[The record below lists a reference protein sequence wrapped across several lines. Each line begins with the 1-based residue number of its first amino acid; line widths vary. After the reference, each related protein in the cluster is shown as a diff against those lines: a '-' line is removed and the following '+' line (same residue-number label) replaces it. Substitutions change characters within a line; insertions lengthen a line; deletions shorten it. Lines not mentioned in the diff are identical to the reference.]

1 MAKTTKRE
9 KHYRAGDSFFAA
21 TENQPLVTYLLPA
34 LGGPCYFVRP
44 SVTAVWHSLM
54 KKIIVSFATAL
65 QNIRTRFFHT
75 VLSILGIVI
84 GVAALVAILSLIDG
98 MEQYAQEQITKTTSL
113 KAILVQSNPYKSV
126 NDVQVRKQDYAYFTY
141 DSFQKM
147 RESLTKPATAYLY
160 SRQNGEISGKAN
172 NRKTGTIITGLGLP
186 LHPDLVLIHGRA
198 FTEADLNG
206 RLPVAFINQKLA
218 RQLVGKQPEKAAI
231 GQQVVYN
238 GTLLTVIGISADKDA
253 KAGQLLLPITLFSD
267 STLKATPP
275 MCVIEAD
282 RVEDVPALKTEI
294 DTWLTANMTHQLADF
309 SVITNEQ
316 RVSQAAKGFLLF
328 RLIMGLIVGISVLV
342 GGIGV
347 MNVLLISVSER
358 TVEIGVRK
366 ALGAK
371 RRDILWQFLS
381 ESITI
386 STLGSLLGLT
396 LGVLS
401 TLAFIPIIKA
411 ITDVPFQAAY
421 TWNTFGLIIAI
432 AMLIGVIFGTY
443 PAMRAARLD
452 PVEAIRRE

>member
-1 MAKTTKRE
+1 
-9 KHYRAGDSFFAA
+9 
-21 TENQPLVTYLLPA
+21 
-34 LGGPCYFVRP
+34 
-44 SVTAVWHSLM
+44 M
-54 KKIIVSFATAL
+54 KKILVSFATAL

-113 KAILVQSNPYKSV
+113 KAIMVQSNPYKTV
-126 NDVQVRKQDYAYFTY
+126 NDVQVRKADFAHFNYG
-141 DSFQKM
+141 SFEKM
-147 RESLTKPATAYLY
+147 RSSLSKPAIGYLY
-160 SRQNGEISGKAN
+160 CRQNGELTIQTPT
-172 NRKTGTIITGLGLP
+172 RKTGAIITGLSLP
-186 LHPDLVLIHGRA
+186 LHPDLSIVNGQA
-198 FTEADLNG
+198 FSEADLTTK
-206 RLPVAFINQKLA
+206 RPVAIINQKLA
-218 RQLVGKQPEKAAI
+218 KQLVGKQPEKTAI
-231 GQQVVYN
+231 GQQIIYN
-238 GTLLTVIGISADKDA
+238 GKALTVIGISADKDA
-253 KAGQLLLPITLFSD
+253 KVGQLLMPITLLSD
-267 STLKATPP
+267 STLNATPP
-275 MCVIEAD
+275 MCVIEAGS
-282 RVEDVPALKTEI
+282 VEDVPALKTEI
-294 DTWLTANMTHQLADF
+294 NGWLKTNTKNSKDDF
-309 SVITNEQ
+309 TIITNEQ
-316 RVSQAAKGFLLF
+316 RVDQAAKGFLLF

-347 MNVLLISVSER
+347 MNVLLISVTER

-396 LGVLS
+396 LGILS

-432 AMLIGVIFGTY
+432 AMLIGILFGTY

>member
-1 MAKTTKRE
+1 
-9 KHYRAGDSFFAA
+9 
-21 TENQPLVTYLLPA
+21 
-34 LGGPCYFVRP
+34 
-44 SVTAVWHSLM
+44 M
-54 KKIIVSFATAL
+54 KKILVSFATAL

-113 KAILVQSNPYKSV
+113 KAILVQSNPYKTV
-126 NDVQVRKQDYAYFTY
+126 NEVQVRKADYAHFTY
-141 DSFQKM
+141 GSFRKM
-147 RESLTKPATAYLY
+147 RSALTKPATAYLY
-160 SRQNGEISGKAN
+160 CRQNGELTLQSPTQ
-172 NRKTGTIITGLGLP
+172 KTGAIVTGLSLP
-186 LHPDLVLIHGRA
+186 LHPDLTLIHGKS

-206 RLPVAFINQKLA
+206 QHPVAVINQKLA
-218 RQLVGKQPEKAAI
+218 KQLVGKQPEKTAI
-231 GQQVVYN
+231 GQQVTYN
-238 GTLLTVIGISADKDA
+238 GKRLTIVGISADKDA
-253 KAGQLLLPITLFSD
+253 KAGQLLMPLTLVSD
-267 STLKATPP
+267 STLEAIPP

-282 RVEDVPALKTEI
+282 RVEDVPALKTELEG
-294 DTWLTANMTHQLADF
+294 WLKANTNGRQADF
-309 SVITNEQ
+309 TIITNEQ
-316 RVSQAAKGFLLF
+316 RVDQAAKGFLLF

-347 MNVLLISVSER
+347 MNVLLISVTER

-396 LGVLS
+396 LGILS
-401 TLAFIPIIKA
+401 TLAFIPLIKA

-432 AMLIGVIFGTY
+432 AMLIGVLFGTY

>member
-1 MAKTTKRE
+1 
-9 KHYRAGDSFFAA
+9 
-21 TENQPLVTYLLPA
+21 
-34 LGGPCYFVRP
+34 
-44 SVTAVWHSLM
+44 M
-54 KKIIVSFATAL
+54 KKILVSFATAL

-113 KAILVQSNPYKSV
+113 KAIIVQSNPYKTV
-126 NDVQVRKQDYAYFTY
+126 NEVQVRKADYAHFNFG
-141 DSFQKM
+141 SFGKM
-147 RESLTKPATAYLY
+147 RASLTKPATAYLY
-160 SRQNGEISGKAN
+160 CRQNGELGLETPT
-172 NRKTGTIITGLGLP
+172 RKTGAIITGLSLP
-186 LHPDLVLIHGRA
+186 LHPDLTLIHGRA

-206 RLPVAFINQKLA
+206 QHPVAFINQKLA
-218 RQLVGKQPEKAAI
+218 KQLAGKRPEKTAI
-231 GQQVVYN
+231 GQQVTYN
-238 GTLLTVIGISADKDA
+238 GKQLTIIGISADKDA
-253 KAGQLLLPITLFSD
+253 KVGQLLMPLTLLSD
-267 STLKATPP
+267 STLDATPP
-275 MCVIEAD
+275 MCVIEAN
-282 RVEDVPALKTEI
+282 RVEDVPALKKEVEG
-294 DTWLTANMTHQLADF
+294 WLKANMNGKQADF
-309 SVITNEQ
+309 AVITNEQ
-316 RVSQAAKGFLLF
+316 RVDQAAKGFLLF

-347 MNVLLISVSER
+347 MNVLLISVTER

-432 AMLIGVIFGTY
+432 AMLIGILFGTY

>member
-1 MAKTTKRE
+1 
-9 KHYRAGDSFFAA
+9 
-21 TENQPLVTYLLPA
+21 
-34 LGGPCYFVRP
+34 
-44 SVTAVWHSLM
+44 M
-54 KKIIVSFATAL
+54 KKILVSFATAL

-113 KAILVQSNPYKSV
+113 KAIIVQSNPYKTV
-126 NDVQVRKQDYAYFTY
+126 NEVQVRKADYAHFNYS
-141 DSFQKM
+141 SFGKM
-147 RESLTKPATAYLY
+147 RSSLTKPATAYLY
-160 SRQNGEISGKAN
+160 CRQNGELTLQMPG
-172 NRKTGTIITGLGLP
+172 RKTGSIVTGLSLP
-186 LHPDLVLIHGRA
+186 LHPDLTIIHGKA
-198 FTEADLNG
+198 FTEADLVG
-206 RLPVAFINQKLA
+206 QHPVAFINQRLA
-218 RQLVGKQPEKAAI
+218 KQLVGKNPEKTAI
-231 GQQVVYN
+231 GQQVTYN
-238 GTLLTVIGISADKDA
+238 RTKVTVIGISADKDA
-253 KAGQLLLPITLFSD
+253 KVGQLLMPITLLSD
-267 STLKATPP
+267 STLNATPP
-275 MCVIEAD
+275 MCVVEAD
-282 RVEDVPALKTEI
+282 RVEDVPALKKEVES
-294 DTWLTANMTHQLADF
+294 WLKANMNGQQADF
-309 SVITNEQ
+309 TVITNEQ
-316 RVSQAAKGFLLF
+316 RVDQAAKGFLLF

-347 MNVLLISVSER
+347 MNVLLISVTER

-411 ITDVPFQAAY
+411 ITEVPFQAAY

-432 AMLIGVIFGTY
+432 AMLIGILFGTY